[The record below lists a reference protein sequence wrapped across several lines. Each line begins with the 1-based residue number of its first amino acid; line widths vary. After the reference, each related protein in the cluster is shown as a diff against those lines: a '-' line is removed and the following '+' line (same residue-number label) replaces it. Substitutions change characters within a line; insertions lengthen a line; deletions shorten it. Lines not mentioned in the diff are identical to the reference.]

1 MSRGGKRIG
10 SGLKSTWNHTETT
23 VIRVPKTFVYQVMDY
38 ARALDAGK
46 AMDSV
51 TESTKPVTKSSAL
64 DLVNQTRTCLAQ
76 LEALLERHQSVD
88 SVTQPTNAPVRC
100 LREVLSQ
107 APLKAPLSPS
117 AITLEPAYEP
127 PSLALS
133 TIEQSTEHNLAVA
146 VLEKPITTTL
156 SAQTFSSRIGETALL
171 FINAIAHRDTQSLKD
186 YLSAIAHLAT
196 DEEAKTLFKLCKS
209 HLGKL
214 DADGWEWFQSLRN
227 SWRWEEEDPEAA

>member
-1 MSRGGKRIG
+1 MSRGGKRTG

-38 ARALDAGK
+38 ARALDAGEV
-46 AMDSV
+46 MDSV
-51 TESTKPVTKSSAL
+51 TESTKSVTKSSAL
-64 DLVNQTRTCLAQ
+64 DLVSQARVSLAQ
-76 LEALLERHQSVD
+76 LEALLETRARID
-88 SVTQPTNAPVRC
+88 SVTQPKVMKAA
-100 LREVLSQ
+100 
-107 APLKAPLSPS
+107 APLISPPLS
-117 AITLEPAYEP
+117 A
-127 PSLALS
+127 
-133 TIEQSTEHNLAVA
+133 IEQSSALPLPCPVA

-156 SAQTFSSRIGETALL
+156 PTSGTTLSAQTFSSRLGETALL

-227 SWRWEEEDPEAA
+227 SWRWEEEEPSAA